1 MRSQMPRS
9 EPASPSESLSALVP
23 PPGQALCALEGTATL
38 VDLARGSS
46 LDGRIEELRGRTVL
60 LSTSNQLAA
69 ALALV
74 QLDGVARRIVLC
86 TPDLPVEHIPYV
98 VATAGVEAVVSNR
111 PPSAVGAGD
120 AVDFIT
126 CSSSI
131 APAEP
136 PSAAERFATEW
147 ILFTSGTSGVPK
159 MVVHSISSLV
169 GAIQRNATAA
179 EPIVWSTFYDIRRY
193 GGLQILLRAV
203 LGGTSLVLSD
213 AHESAPDFLA
223 RAGAHGVTHMTGT
236 PSHWRRALMGSA
248 AHKISPRYVRL
259 SGEIADQGIL
269 DSLRDCYPDANI
281 VHAFASTEAGVAF
294 EVHDGLAGFPA
305 ADVEH
310 PRADV
315 QLKVE
320 DGSLRIRSART
331 ASRYLGKD
339 APPLLDSDGFVDTG
353 DMLELREGRYH
364 FSGRRGGIINVGGL
378 KVHPEEV
385 ETVINQHPAV
395 RMSLVK
401 SKKNPITGA
410 IVVAEVVLVA
420 APDQSDAAGR
430 ADAIKREIMESCRR
444 SLAAHKVPTII
455 RIVPSLEVTPS
466 GKLVRADA

>member
-1 MRSQMPRS
+1 MRHSDV
-9 EPASPSESLSALVP
+9 ATPSESLSALAP
-23 PPGQALCALEGTATL
+23 RPGQTLWALNEAAALA
-38 VDLARGSS
+38 DLANGST
-46 LDGRIEELRGRTVL
+46 LGGRIAELRGRTVL

-86 TPDLPVEHIPYV
+86 TPDLPVEHMSAII
-98 VATAGVEAVVSNR
+98 ATAEVDAVVSDRN
-111 PPSAVGAGD
+111 AGEIGAGEV
-120 AVDFIT
+120 ARFVA
-126 CSSSI
+126 CSSKI
-131 APAEP
+131 APAAPVEH
-136 PSAAERFATEW
+136 AERVATEW

-159 MVVHSISSLV
+159 MVVHSISSLA
-169 GAIQRNATAA
+169 GALQRDPAA
-179 EPIVWSTFYDIRRY
+179 DPIVWSTFYDIRRY
-193 GGLQILLRAV
+193 GGLQILLRAL
-203 LGGTSLVLSD
+203 LGGASLVLSD

-223 RAGAHGVTHMTGT
+223 RAGAHAVTHMTGT

-259 SGEIADQGIL
+259 SGEIADQAIL
-269 DSLRDCYPDANI
+269 DSLRGTYPAARI

-305 ADVEH
+305 DDVER
-310 PRADV
+310 PRTDV

-339 APPLLDSDGFVDTG
+339 APPLLDSEGFVDTG
-353 DMLELREGRYH
+353 DMLELRNGRYH
-364 FSGRRGGIINVGGL
+364 FSGRRGGIINGGGL

-385 ETVINQHPAV
+385 ETVINKHPGV

-401 SKKNPITGA
+401 SKRNPITGA
-410 IVVAEVVLVA
+410 IVVADVVLVD
-420 APDQSDAAGR
+420 PLGESDAPGR
-430 ADAIKREIMESCRR
+430 ADAIKREIVESCRS
-444 SLAAHKVPTII
+444 SLAAHKVPSII
-455 RIVPSLEVTPS
+455 RIVPSLDVTPS

>member
-1 MRSQMPRS
+1 MRRS
-9 EPASPSESLSALVP
+9 EVATPSEALSALVP
-23 PPGQALCALEGTATL
+23 PPGQTL
-38 VDLARGSS
+38 WAADAAAILTDLARGST
-46 LDGRIEELRGRTVL
+46 LAGRNEELRGRTVL
-60 LSTSNQLAA
+60 LSTSSQLAA

-86 TPDLPVEHIPYV
+86 TPDLPVEHMSAIL
-98 VATAGVEAVVSNR
+98 ATAEVDAVVSDR
-111 PPSAVGAGD
+111 TASAIGVGDTAKFF
-120 AVDFIT
+120 A
-126 CSSSI
+126 CSSAI
-131 APAEP
+131 T
-136 PSAAERFATEW
+136 PSAATVHNDRVVTEW

-159 MVVHSISSLV
+159 MVVHTISSLV
-169 GAIQRNATAA
+169 GAIRRDATAA
-179 EPIVWSTFYDIRRY
+179 DPIVWSTFYDIRRY
-193 GGLQILLRAV
+193 GGLQILLRAL
-203 LGGTSLVLSD
+203 LGGASLVLSD

-259 SGEIADQGIL
+259 SGEIADQAIL
-269 DSLRDCYPDANI
+269 DSLKACYPAAKI

-305 ADVEH
+305 VDVER

-339 APPLLDSDGFVDTG
+339 APALLASDGFVDTG
-353 DMLELREGRYH
+353 DMLELRDGRYH

-385 ETVINQHPAV
+385 ETVINRHPAV

-401 SKKNPITGA
+401 SKRNPITGA
-410 IVVAEVVLVA
+410 IVVAEVVMVA
-420 APDQSDAAGR
+420 APGESDAASR
-430 ADAIKREIMESCRR
+430 ADLIKSEIMANCRN
-444 SLAAHKVPTII
+444 SLAPHKVPTII
-455 RIVPSLEVTPS
+455 RIVPSLDVTPS

>member
-1 MRSQMPRS
+1 MRRS
-9 EPASPSESLSALVP
+9 EAVIPSEALSALTP
-23 PPGQALCALEGTATL
+23 PPGQTLWAADASATL
-38 VDLARGSS
+38 ADLAAGST
-46 LDGRIEELRGRTVL
+46 LDGRIAELRGRTVL

-86 TPDLPVEHIPYV
+86 TPDLPVEHMSAII
-98 VATAGVEAVVSNR
+98 ATAGVDAVVSDR
-111 PPSAVGAGD
+111 
-120 AVDFIT
+120 
-126 CSSSI
+126 
-131 APAEP
+131 
-136 PSAAERFATEW
+136 SAAEIGVGDVGCFVVASSKIAPPAPAKTGEPVATEW

-159 MVVHSISSLV
+159 MVVHSISSLA
-169 GAIQRNATAA
+169 GALRRDPAA
-179 EPIVWSTFYDIRRY
+179 DPIVWSTFYDIRRY
-193 GGLQILLRAV
+193 GGLQILLRAL
-203 LGGTSLVLSD
+203 LGGASLVLSD

-223 RAGAHGVTHMTGT
+223 RAGSHSVTHMTGT

-259 SGEIADQGIL
+259 SGEIADQAIL
-269 DSLRDCYPDANI
+269 DSLREAYPAAKI

-305 ADVEH
+305 DDVER
-310 PRADV
+310 PRTDV

-331 ASRYLGKD
+331 ATSYLGKG
-339 APPLLDSDGFVDTG
+339 APPLLDAEGFVDTG
-353 DMLELREGRYH
+353 DMLELRNGRYH

-385 ETVINQHPAV
+385 ETVINRHPGV

-401 SKKNPITGA
+401 AKKNPITGA
-410 IVVAEVVLVA
+410 IVVADVVMIAVPGESEA
-420 APDQSDAAGR
+420 ASR
-430 ADAIKREIMESCRR
+430 ADVIKSEIMESCRR

-455 RIVPSLEVTPS
+455 RIVPSLDVTPS